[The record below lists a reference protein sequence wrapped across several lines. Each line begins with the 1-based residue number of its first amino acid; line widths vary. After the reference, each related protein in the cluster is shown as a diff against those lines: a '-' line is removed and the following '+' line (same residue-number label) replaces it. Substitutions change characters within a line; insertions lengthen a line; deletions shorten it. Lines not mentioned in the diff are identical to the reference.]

1 MKRSPE
7 KVSRRCARISSA
19 LSFFLFLSSF
29 GRVARPYTRRIKSVE
44 SRDVAQIM
52 RTVPVAVRHSAFSTL
67 PVLSLFD
74 FQGSRRNQ
82 TGNRDICSQ
91 EIVLSPRL
99 PVADRW
105 TGHKFKLQLLWFFKY
120 CSVHSPLVFDAFA
133 MLPFLTTRKETYVYM
148 DN

>member
-67 PVLSLFD
+67 PVRRTLVIRFSREPEKPDGEQRHLFS
-74 FQGSRRNQ
+74 GNCLKPEA
-82 TGNRDICSQ
+82 TGC
-91 EIVLSPRL
+91 
-99 PVADRW
+99 
-105 TGHKFKLQLLWFFKY
+105 
-120 CSVHSPLVFDAFA
+120 
-133 MLPFLTTRKETYVYM
+133 
-148 DN
+148 